1 MKSLG
6 TTDKGWEGFLLETN
20 VIKVIDEY
28 SVLGD
33 DSLVYT
39 TNYPIA
45 EESYAIG
52 DPIVIAKKKSG
63 KMFLTKPD
71 IYSTD

>member
-6 TTDKGWEGFLLETN
+6 ITEKGWEGFLLETD

-39 TNYPIA
+39 SNYPVA
-45 EESYAIG
+45 EAYAIG
-52 DPIVIAKKKSG
+52 DPIVVAMKGTSD
-63 KMFLTKPD
+63 MFLTKPE
-71 IYSTD
+71 IYLA

>member
-6 TTDKGWEGFLLETN
+6 ITEKGWEGFLLETD

-33 DSLVYT
+33 DSLIYT
-39 TNYPIA
+39 SNYPVA
-45 EESYAIG
+45 EAYAIG
-52 DPIVIAKKKSG
+52 DPIVIAMKGTSC
-63 KMFLTKPD
+63 LLYTSPSPRD
-71 IYSTD
+71 S